1 MAEDKLREGIYLQTK
16 KSTIG
21 TGSTAKHTEYRNFW
35 VTLRLEETHV
45 EMILLDD
52 AFTLTG
58 IREKFP
64 VEELSGVNWLF
75 VEQGEKKYGQLKPK
89 LLNILNP
96 PPKVPKATPPQKTA
110 PQKPGGATA
119 ATNIFGAPPKK
130 PQQPGGTQ
138 PSVKKGGWWD
148 K

>member
-1 MAEDKLREGIYLQTK
+1 MGEDKLQEGIYLQTK

-21 TGSTAKHTEYRNFW
+21 TGSTAKHTEFRNFW
-35 VTLRLEETHV
+35 ATLRVGETHV

-52 AFTLTG
+52 AFMLTG

-64 VEELSGVNWLF
+64 VGELFGANWLY

-89 LLNILNP
+89 LTNILNP
-96 PPKVPKATPPQKTA
+96 QPKTPPKPQPAAQDATDPF
-110 PQKPGGATA
+110 KPRTQG
-119 ATNIFGAPPKK
+119 KK
-130 PQQPGGTQ
+130 PAPGTTA
-138 PSVKKGGWWD
+138 KKGGWWD